1 MTTDPSR
8 REPPPNPILRAMAG
22 WQPAR
27 VLMAANRLEVFNV
40 LGKKV
45 LPAGEVARRC
55 GTHPR
60 STTLLLNA
68 CVALGFLRK
77 AGDHYGNTPE
87 GLGLLVRGKPTYIGD
102 GINHQDW
109 LWRTWT
115 RLEDAVRTNRP
126 VIAAPEPGQVP
137 TMHRDFILAMPA
149 LSAPAYEHQLQR
161 KATTRGSK
169 ESLIPVPPAARR
181 SGPRSPH
188 L

>member
-1 MTTDPSR
+1 
-8 REPPPNPILRAMAG
+8 
-22 WQPAR
+22 
-27 VLMAANRLEVFNV
+27 MAANRLEVFNV
-40 LGKKV
+40 LGKRL
-45 LPAGEVARRC
+45 LPAREIARRC

-77 AGDHYGNTPE
+77 AGDRYGNTPE

-126 VIAAPEPGQVP
+126 VIAAPEPGQP
-137 TMHRDFILAMPA
+137 GQGNPHFYGITIRWPLAIPRDDCVRPNDRH
-149 LSAPAYEHQLQR
+149 SASRNLGSIRR
-161 KATTRGSK
+161 K
-169 ESLIPVPPAARR
+169 
-181 SGPRSPH
+181 
-188 L
+188 